1 MIRAFGMLVNV
12 RPVSHEKETLPSSK
26 TGKPWWQSGAL
37 LVYSDSLLVLAW
49 NFFKTIVVAVSFF
62 TFIF

>member
-1 MIRAFGMLVNV
+1 MLVNV
-12 RPVSHEKETLPSSK
+12 RPVSQEKEKLPSTISR
-26 TGKPWWQSGAL
+26 KPWWQSGAL